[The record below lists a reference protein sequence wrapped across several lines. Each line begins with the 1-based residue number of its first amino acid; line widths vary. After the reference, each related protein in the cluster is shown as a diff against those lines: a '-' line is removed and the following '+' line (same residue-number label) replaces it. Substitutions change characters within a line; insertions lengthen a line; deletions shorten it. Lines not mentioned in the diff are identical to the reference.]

1 MAKSQASRGTLG
13 PGREQTGRPATGSS
27 AAALRVGRATTQLAG
42 LCCLPAMS
50 EFPWETPRGSSAL
63 QVNGSSQ
70 GCLEEVPAAT
80 PGSRHSLGVFHVSY
94 SVSNHV
100 GPWWDI
106 TSRQQR
112 WNRQILKDVSLY
124 VESGQI
130 LCILGSSGS
139 GKTTLLDAMAGRL
152 WRKGTFL
159 GEVCVNGRALR
170 RNQFQDCFSYVQQ
183 SDTLLSSL
191 TVRETLH
198 YTALLAVSRGSRDAV
213 HKKVE
218 AVMAE
223 LSLSHVA
230 DTLIGS
236 YSFGGISS
244 GERRRVSIAAQLIQD
259 PKVMLFDEPTTG
271 LDCMTAN
278 QIVVLLAE
286 LARRDRI
293 VILTIHQPRSEL
305 FQLFDKIAILTY
317 GELVFCGTPTE
328 MLDFFDSCGYPCPEH
343 SNPFDFYMDLTSVDT
358 QSKEREIET
367 YRRVQQI
374 ECAYKE
380 SAIHHRTLENI
391 KQTKHLKTLPMI
403 PFKTKDRL
411 GALSKLGVL
420 LRRVTRNLLRN
431 KQAVTMR
438 LVQNLIMGLFVI
450 FYLLR
455 VQNEVLKGAIQD
467 RVGLLYQF
475 VGATPYTGMLN
486 ALNLFPVLRAVS
498 DQESQDGLYQKW
510 QMLLAY
516 VLHAL
521 PFSIVATLV
530 FSSVSYWTLGLYPG
544 VARFGYFSAALLA
557 PHLIGEFLTL
567 VLLGFIQNPNIVNSV
582 VALLCIAG
590 VLVGSGFLRNIE
602 EMPIPFKI
610 FSYFTFQK
618 YCCEI
623 LVVNEFYGLNFTCGG
638 PNGSMMAHP
647 MCTFT
652 QGIQF
657 IEKTCPGATTRFTK
671 NFLVLY
677 AFIPVLVILGIV
689 VFKIRDYIISR

>member
-1 MAKSQASRGTLG
+1 
-13 PGREQTGRPATGSS
+13 
-27 AAALRVGRATTQLAG
+27 
-42 LCCLPAMS
+42 MS
-50 EFPWETPRGSSAL
+50 EFPRETPRGSSAL

-130 LCILGSSGS
+130 LCILGSSGKRGGGVLGVS
-139 GKTTLLDAMAGRL
+139 
-152 WRKGTFL
+152 RKGSEHRVIFFFFL
-159 GEVCVNGRALR
+159 RFTYLGHRSNGHPSWALR
-170 RNQFQDCFSYVQQ
+170 
-183 SDTLLSSL
+183 LLQ
-191 TVRETLH
+191 
-198 YTALLAVSRGSRDAV
+198 
-213 HKKVE
+213 VE